1 VRIDKLSEKIKVR
14 GAYNSASSDIAAL
27 LTADDAKMVPVD
39 GVDMINGGLQNHIW
53 MVPIDIWVQALDK
66 LLMVREAQ
74 KQAVYEIMG
83 ISDIM
88 RGATKA
94 SETATAQRIK
104 GSMGVVRLQD
114 QKSAAADFA
123 RDLMRLQAEIIAK
136 NFDAETLS
144 KMTGEEVTPAVM
156 AILRSDFARTCA
168 IDIESD
174 STVEVDE
181 QTEQQSMAQVMQSV
195 QAVMMGIGQMLQI
208 GIFPPPQTI
217 QFGIELLRMF
227 LHPVRNSRGVIEL
240 LDDFKEQLDAAA
252 AMAPPPMLG
261 APPMGGPPGNGSQP
275 KPSGPDSGGPA
286 GAGPRPGTLNQGPPN
301 GALQ

>member
-1 VRIDKLSEKIKVR
+1 
-14 GAYNSASSDIAAL
+14 
-27 LTADDAKMVPVD
+27 
-39 GVDMINGGLQNHIW
+39 
-53 MVPIDIWVQALDK
+53 
-66 LLMVREAQ
+66 
-74 KQAVYEIMG
+74 MG

-114 QKSAAADFA
+114 QKSAAANFA
-123 RDLMRLQAEIIAK
+123 RDLMRLQAEIIAT
-136 NFDAETLS
+136 NFDAETLTA
-144 KMTGEEVTPAVM
+144 MTGEEVTPPVL

-181 QTEQQSMAQVMQSV
+181 QTEQQSMAQTMQSI
-195 QAVMMGIGQMLQI
+195 QAVMMGAGAMLQT
-208 GIFPPPQTI
+208 GVLPPPQVI
-217 QFGIELLRMF
+217 QLSLELLRMF

-240 LDDFKEQLDAAA
+240 LDDFKEQMDAAM

-261 APPMGGPPGNGSQP
+261 APPMGAPPPGNGSQP
-275 KPSGPDSGGPA
+275 KPSGPDSGGPN
-286 GAGPRPGTLNQGPPN
+286 GAGPRPGTVNQGPPP
-301 GALQ
+301 GPIQ